1 MHKRA
6 PERAETND
14 DLSTWYQTADHLSLM
29 ITETLQKTPRK
40 SKIERLIESKAPEE
54 KGFDEYRGEIQRH
67 YDGPAG
73 AFLVAGSFISGHAP
87 LAKRLFRP
95 GAFDLAGAKRILDAG
110 CGAGQFTEIVL
121 ESCDPDAAI
130 TCFDLSLEML
140 RRGRKKL
147 ESDRPMPAAADITRL
162 PYRDGSFDCVI
173 CGWVLEHLPDP
184 QLGLREISRVIEP
197 GGRLLI
203 LTTETTFFG
212 AWVSRFY
219 KCRTYGRDELRAACE
234 TVGLHW
240 TREFW
245 WTRFHRL
252 LKLGGILVAAEKN
265 GLG

>member
-1 MHKRA
+1 MTTDTIS
-6 PERAETND
+6 P
-14 DLSTWYQTADHLSLM
+14 
-29 ITETLQKTPRK
+29 TPRK
-40 SKIERLIESKAPEE
+40 GKIERLIESKAPERKDFE
-54 KGFDEYRGEIQRH
+54 EYRVEIQRH
-67 YDGPAG
+67 YNGPAG

-121 ESCDPDAAI
+121 EQCDPEASI
-130 TCFDLSLEML
+130 TCFDLSVEML
-140 RRGRKKL
+140 RRGCKKIP
-147 ESDRPMPAAADITRL
+147 SDRSCPSAADITRL
-162 PYRDGSFDCVI
+162 PYRDGAFDCVI

-184 QLGLREISRVIEP
+184 RIGLCEIARVLEP

-219 KCRTYGRDELRAACE
+219 KCRTYRRDELRIACE
-234 TVGLHW
+234 AVGLHW
-240 TREFW
+240 TQEFW
-245 WTRFHRL
+245 WTKLHRL

-265 GLG
+265 GFC

>member
-1 MHKRA
+1 MTTDTICK
-6 PERAETND
+6 P
-14 DLSTWYQTADHLSLM
+14 
-29 ITETLQKTPRK
+29 PRK
-40 SKIERLIESKAPEE
+40 GKIERLIESKAPERKDFE
-54 KGFDEYRGEIQRH
+54 EYRVEVQRH

-87 LAKRLFRP
+87 LAKRLFRSD
-95 GAFDLAGAKRILDAG
+95 AFDIHGSKRILDAG

-121 ESCDPDAAI
+121 EFCDIDATI

-140 RRGRKKL
+140 RRGRKRL
-147 ESDRPMPAAADITRL
+147 QSPRPMPATSDITRL
-162 PYRDGSFDCVI
+162 PYRDASFDCVI

-184 QLGLREISRVIEP
+184 RLGLREVARVLEP

-219 KCRTYGRDELRAACE
+219 KCRTYRRDELRAACE
-234 TVGLHW
+234 EVGLHW
-240 TREFW
+240 TKEFW
-245 WTRFHRL
+245 WTKFHRL

-265 GLG
+265 GIG

>member
-1 MHKRA
+1 M
-6 PERAETND
+6 TTD
-14 DLSTWYQTADHLSLM
+14 TISQ
-29 ITETLQKTPRK
+29 TPRK
-40 SKIERLIESKAPEE
+40 GKIERLIESKAPERKDFE
-54 KGFDEYRGEIQRH
+54 EYRVEIQRH
-67 YDGPAG
+67 YNGPAG
-73 AFLVAGSFISGHAP
+73 AFLAAGSFISGHAP

-95 GAFDLAGAKRILDAG
+95 EAFDLAGVKRILDAG

-121 ESCDPDAAI
+121 EQCDPDASI
-130 TCFDLSLEML
+130 TCFDLSFEML
-140 RRGRKKL
+140 RRGRKKIP
-147 ESDRPMPAAADITRL
+147 SSRTRPATADITRM
-162 PYRDGSFDCVI
+162 PYRDAAFDCVI

-184 QLGLREISRVIEP
+184 RIGLCEIARVLAP

-219 KCRTYGRDELRAACE
+219 KCRTYRRDELRTACE
-234 TVGLHW
+234 EVGLYW

-265 GLG
+265 GFR